1 MYSVFR
7 NLAIIILSA
16 KFFGLVARKC
26 KAPQVVGEIIAG
38 LIIGPCLLNLVHI
51 SDTISIFAEIGVVLL
66 MFSTGLGTNLR
77 ELIKAGPIATLI
89 ACVGVAVPLAGG
101 TLLYSLFYGFSALG
115 SQEFY
120 RALFI
125 GTIMTATSVSITVAT
140 LQELGHLKSFLG
152 TTIVSAAVIDDV
164 IGIVVLTC
172 VLGASSGTGTGLGK
186 VLMNTVL
193 FFATAIGVGI
203 IAHFAMKWLDKRNPH
218 TQRITI
224 VSMAFCFAMA
234 YIAEAYFGIADIT
247 GAYIAGI
254 VLCTLEDAPYV
265 ERRVDISNYVLFAP
279 IFFASIGLKTDISGL
294 TPEILL
300 FSVCFVVVAL
310 ITKIIGCADLFGFIR
325 RPDEFQAAAHLV
337 ERNDLPADAF
347 AQFGPRLFEPRE
359 LVAQPL
365 PVDIFVA
372 GLLQAAGHEFGIV
385 VKNGPDVPLG
395 LVPRFPRSDAPLDV
409 QLLHGGVEQHF
420 EKGRRGQRADTDLE
434 AVRHRSAVVFQVL
447 HVPQMAELVFGARS
461 RAARLRGLHGET
473 AQQQPFGQLFDLLH
487 IARMHAC
494 GIGQSLF
501 QPVLHQSEGEIV
513 HRLRL
518 HGVGKHPVGPGRDLG
533 DQVGVAR
540 SRHSGGRSRR
550 NRRIEN
556 HAQRRRTVEGL
567 LVAVLGDR
575 GSVGRVTIH
584 RSRRADH
591 HVTAAVVVGAEFGQV
606 VDHARTDGH
615 ADPDAFS

>member
-16 KFFGLVARKC
+16 KFFGLVARKF

-66 MFSTGLGTNLR
+66 MFSTGLGTNLK

-193 FFATAIGVGI
+193 FFATAIGVGL

-310 ITKIIGCADLFGFIR
+310 ITKIIGCGL
-325 RPDEFQAAAHLV
+325 AAKICRFSWGDSLK
-337 ERNDLPADAF
+337 
-347 AQFGPRLFEPRE
+347 AQKGLDIG
-359 LVAQPL
+359 V
-365 PVDIFVA
+365 VDSVYFTAVI
-372 GLLQAAGHEFGIV
+372 LLIV
-385 VKNGPDVPLG
+385 VSSVATPLV
-395 LVPRFPRSDAPLDV
+395 LKALFTKMPV
-409 QLLHGGVEQHF
+409 Q
-420 EKGRRGQRADTDLE
+420 
-434 AVRHRSAVVFQVL
+434 
-447 HVPQMAELVFGARS
+447 P
-461 RAARLRGLHGET
+461 
-473 AQQQPFGQLFDLLH
+473 
-487 IARMHAC
+487 
-494 GIGQSLF
+494 
-501 QPVLHQSEGEIV
+501 
-513 HRLRL
+513 
-518 HGVGKHPVGPGRDLG
+518 HPS
-533 DQVGVAR
+533 QAK
-540 SRHSGGRSRR
+540 
-550 NRRIEN
+550 
-556 HAQRRRTVEGL
+556 Q
-567 LVAVLGDR
+567 
-575 GSVGRVTIH
+575 
-584 RSRRADH
+584 
-591 HVTAAVVVGAEFGQV
+591 
-606 VDHARTDGH
+606 
-615 ADPDAFS
+615 